1 VLGRPSAD
9 QTEYF
14 LARVTLGKK
23 KQKNKKKNQNSE
35 TLSPQ
40 PIKSFSMLHY
50 TKKARGLQHQCW
62 LQTCLGDIDKQDWML
77 KE

>member
-23 KQKNKKKNQNSE
+23 K
-35 TLSPQ
+35 
-40 PIKSFSMLHY
+40 
-50 TKKARGLQHQCW
+50 TKKQ
-62 LQTCLGDIDKQDWML
+62 
-77 KE
+77 KEKPKF